1 MPSTVLHSAARS
13 DAQPRVSAE
22 HRLELEN
29 QATSALPVFAGLWA
43 AAVLFHYAAYPN
55 SLIGIIPT
63 VMMLAAVWVLFR
75 PSSLVRFL
83 AMVSLQVAAVAYSYP
98 GGVSNHWL
106 FAAFLN
112 LAILLAAG
120 VLVLSRRER
129 LTPANLFLTFAPAG
143 RAALLVLYFFAVLHK
158 LNWDFLNPEVS
169 CATALYTEMATA
181 YTLPAPGWLMGMLP
195 TMTLVAEFA
204 IPLLLLIPRTR
215 VAGVLL
221 GVCFHAALATSPAHT
236 YSDFSST
243 VYAGYFLFLPYD
255 FAGSLRKDWSA
266 SAFGRWVAWQWD
278 EGWLRHL
285 VRAGLFLMV
294 ALIAVNWWHQAHYG
308 PALFTRLAPST
319 LRTALIVVWCLYA
332 LTILAVLLRATWAVP
347 ISRNTRPLL
356 AARPQHA
363 ALVAVPFVI
372 VPLLLFNGLNPYFG
386 LKTESSFSMFSNLRT
401 EGGQT
406 NHLFIPTE
414 TQVFDYQKDLVEVL
428 ASSDPVLQGIADDE
442 HALLFPYS
450 EFRNRVALK
459 KRASVTYLRNG
470 QRHEVARIGKDPVL
484 AQPIPFHERKLLDFR
499 LVDTYEE
506 GFRCEH

>member
-1 MPSTVLHSAARS
+1 M
-13 DAQPRVSAE
+13 
-22 HRLELEN
+22 ELEN
-29 QATSALPVFAGLWA
+29 QAASALSVFSGLWA
-43 AAVLFHYAAYPN
+43 VAILFHYAAYPN
-55 SLIGIIPT
+55 GLIGIIPT

-75 PSSLVRFL
+75 PASLIRFL
-83 AMVSLQVAAVAYSYP
+83 TMVALQVAAVAYAYP
-98 GGVSNHWL
+98 SGVSNHWL

-120 VLVLSRRER
+120 VLVLSRRDR
-129 LTPANLFLTFAPAG
+129 LTPADLFLTFAPAG

-169 CATALYTEMATA
+169 CATTLYGEIATA
-181 YTLPAPGWLMGMLP
+181 YALPAPGWFLGALP
-195 TMTLVAEFA
+195 TLTLVVELA
-204 IPLLLLIPRTR
+204 IPLLLIIPKTR

-255 FAGSLRKDWSA
+255 FVGSLRADWSA

-285 VRAGLFLMV
+285 VRGSLFLIV
-294 ALIAVNWWHQAHYG
+294 ALIAVNWWHQAYYG
-308 PALFTRLAPST
+308 PAVFTRLAPST
-319 LRTALIVVWCLYA
+319 LRAALIAVWCLYA
-332 LTILAVLLRATWAVP
+332 LTLLAVLVRAAWAMSLRRV
-347 ISRNTRPLL
+347 TRPLL
-356 AARPQHA
+356 AARPRNA
-363 ALVAVPFVI
+363 ALVAVPFIV

-406 NHLFIPTE
+406 NHLFIPTG

-428 ASSDPVLQGIADDE
+428 ASSDPVLQGIAEDE

-450 EFRNRVALK
+450 EFRNRVASK

-470 QRHEVARIGKDPVL
+470 QRHNVARIGNDPVL
-484 AQPIPFHERKLLDFR
+484 SQPIPFHERKLLDFR
-499 LVDTYEE
+499 LVDTYEA